1 VCGIVGAVG
10 LAREPAPDLV
20 ERVLDSIRHRG
31 PDASGHV
38 FREGTWLGSRR
49 LKILDLRDEANQ
61 PMVDEATGVVLV
73 YNGELYNFL
82 ELREQL
88 ERKGHR
94 FQTSGDTEVLL
105 RGYLEWGDDLF
116 PRCNGMW
123 ALAIQD
129 PRRGGTVLCR
139 DRFGEKPL
147 YLGRTPAGAWWFGS
161 EAATLRLAGAGTGRF
176 DASRVLNFLLFGDAE
191 DPSGSFFD
199 GISQVQPGHCMLL
212 NDDGVS
218 EERTWW
224 GLAEFAQE
232 RWGTAPAQPEAI
244 EDALDRAVRLRLR
257 SDVLVGSSLSGGID
271 SSTILGSIRSL
282 DASRKIHV
290 FTASFPGRA
299 VDEWESANRV
309 ARLFG
314 ATAHRVE
321 PTLDGFLDSLPLLV
335 ERQGGPFDSP
345 SVYAQWCVMEEAAAA
360 GVVVLLD
367 GQGADETWGGYRK
380 YVWFA
385 VAEAFLRGDLAS
397 ARGIVKQWRSA
408 GDLPRPDVLQ
418 VGGLALPAP
427 GRHFARLGLR
437 RLHRWI
443 GPALLDTALVDPQG
457 SKRGGPLLRQAA
469 VADGGRVILP
479 RLLRYADRNSM
490 AWSRELRL
498 PFLDLEVVG
507 HAFSSGWRSGFERG
521 WTKEPLRRVAARR
534 LPEEIVWR
542 RGKTAYDVPEQEW
555 LPRPRVREQLRAA
568 VELLQDL
575 QIVERERSLPL
586 SPWRALSLASFLE
599 QSGLAA

>member
-1 VCGIVGAVG
+1 MCGIVGAVG
-10 LAREPAPDLV
+10 LAEEPGPGLV
-20 ERVLDSIRHRG
+20 ERLLDSIRHRG

-38 FREGTWLGSRR
+38 FREGTWLGSCR
-49 LKILDLRDEANQ
+49 LKVLDLRDEANQ
-61 PMVDEATGVVLV
+61 PMADDAGEVVLV
-73 YNGELYNFL
+73 YNGEIYNFV
-82 ELREQL
+82 ELRAEL
-88 ERKGHR
+88 EAKGHR
-94 FQTSGDTEVLL
+94 FETTGDTEVLL
-105 RGYLEWGDDLF
+105 RGYLEWGDALF
-116 PRCNGMW
+116 ARCNGMW
-123 ALAIQD
+123 AMAIRD
-129 PRRGGTVLCR
+129 SRRGGTLLCR

-147 YLGRTPAGAWWFGS
+147 YLGRTAEGAWWFGS
-161 EAATLRLAGAGTGRF
+161 EAATLRLAGAGSGRF

-191 DPSGSFFD
+191 DPSGSFFE
-199 GISQVQPGHCMLL
+199 GISQVKPGHLVL
-212 NDDGVS
+212 VNDRGVV
-218 EERTWW
+218 EERQWW

-232 RWGTAPAQPEAI
+232 RWGTGPVQPEEV

-271 SSTILGSIRSL
+271 SSTILGSIRSF
-282 DASRKIHV
+282 DASREIHV
-290 FTASFPGRA
+290 FTASFPGQA
-299 VDEWESANRV
+299 VDEWERASRV
-309 ARLFG
+309 AETFG
-314 ATAHRVE
+314 AVAHRVE
-321 PTLDGFLDSLPLLV
+321 PTLDGFLESLPLLV
-335 ERQGGPFDSP
+335 RRQGGPFDSP

-360 GVVVLLD
+360 NVTVLLD

-385 VAEAFLRGDLAS
+385 VAEALLRGDLGS
-397 ARGIVKQWRSA
+397 ATSIVKRWRAA
-408 GDLPRPDVLQ
+408 GDLPGPDVLQ
-418 VGGLALPAP
+418 VGGLGLPAS
-427 GRHFARLGLR
+427 GRHLARLGLR

-443 GPALLDTALVDPQG
+443 GPALLDAVLVDPQG
-457 SKRGGPLLRQAA
+457 VKLDGPLLRQAS

-507 HAFSSGWRSGFERG
+507 HAFSSGWRSGFESG

-542 RGKTAYDVPEQEW
+542 RGKTAYDVPETDW
-555 LPRPRVREQLRAA
+555 LPRPRVQEQLRLA

-575 QIVERERSLPL
+575 QIVERGRPLSL